1 METLVEAINAHSGTP
16 AGLDQLLGILKQ
28 QESFLASNAGQL
40 AQALETLDPAAHS
53 LGYLFT
59 L

>member
-1 METLVEAINAHSGTP
+1 METYVEAITSHSGTP
-16 AGLDQLLGILKQ
+16 AGLDQLLSILKS
-28 QESFLASNAGQL
+28 QESFLASNQGQL
-40 AQALETLDPAAHS
+40 ANVLETLDPAAHS

>member
-1 METLVEAINAHSGTP
+1 METYVEAITSHSGNP
-16 AGLDQLLGILKQ
+16 AGLQLLLGILKA
-28 QESFLASNAGQL
+28 QESFLASNQGQL
-40 AQALETLDPAAHS
+40 ANVLETLDPAAHS